1 MNTSSQGAAVGG
13 GPQPGTAPTDLDE
26 FRAYT
31 RSWAKANLEERSEAP
46 PSLGSTSDDE
56 LRARVAAHRAIQARL
71 FAAGLAGIRY
81 PAEYGG
87 QGLSAAHQAVFI
99 DETGPY
105 QMPTQLSVTLG
116 ILGPTVLDY
125 GTEEQKR
132 RYISGML
139 SGRGIWVQLLS
150 EPSGGSDMA
159 GARTRAV
166 RDGDTYIV
174 SGSKIWTTGAH
185 VADFG
190 LLLARTNP
198 DATKHHGLS
207 MIVTPLDT
215 PGVTISPIQ
224 LATGTSDFCQE
235 FLDDVRL
242 PAANLLGP
250 ENEGWSV
257 ASRLLYHER
266 QMVGGIGLSD
276 TRNHPAP
283 QAGESYEVIA
293 QARQAGMLGD
303 AATRQ
308 LIGEWLTLEL
318 LYPLAAQRISAQL
331 QLGQLP
337 PPGAALLKLL
347 GGEIPYRKADLSMRV
362 AGLSAGV
369 WSAAEDGLPGE
380 ARQPDPAGLAWL
392 VARTSTIAGGTNEMQ
407 LNQISE
413 RVLGLPREATPDRD
427 VPFAQIRQT
436 GR

>member
-1 MNTSSQGAAVGG
+1 MSTSRQGTAVSGASG
-13 GPQPGTAPTDLDE
+13 PGTAPTDLDE
-26 FRAYT
+26 FRAYV

-46 PSLGSTSDDE
+46 LSLGGTSDDE
-56 LRARVAAHRAIQARL
+56 LRARVAAHRAIQAQL

-87 QGLSAAHQAVFI
+87 QGLSAAHQAAFI
-99 DETGPY
+99 EETGQY

-132 RYISGML
+132 RYIPGML
-139 SGRGIWVQLLS
+139 SGQGIWVQLLS
-150 EPSGGSDMA
+150 EPGGGSDMA

-166 RDGDTYIV
+166 RDGETYMV
-174 SGSKIWTTGAH
+174 NGSKIWTTGAH
-185 VADFG
+185 VADYG

-198 DATKHHGLS
+198 GATKHRGLS

-215 PGVTISPIQ
+215 PGVTIAPIQ
-224 LATGTSDFCQE
+224 LATGSSDFCQE
-235 FLDDVRL
+235 FFDDVRL

-266 QMVGGIGLSD
+266 QVVGGIGLSD
-276 TRNHPAP
+276 TRTHATP

-293 QARQAGMLGD
+293 QARQSGMLGD

-308 LIGEWLTLEL
+308 MIGEWLTLEL

-331 QLGQLP
+331 QLGLLP

-347 GGEIPYRKADLSMRV
+347 GGEIPYRQADLSMRV

-369 WSAAEDGLPGE
+369 WSAPEGGPDGP
-380 ARQPDPAGLAWL
+380 RQPDPAGLAWL
-392 VARTSTIAGGTNEMQ
+392 VARTSTIAGGTTEMQ

-413 RVLGLPREATPDRD
+413 RVLGLPREATPDKD
-427 VPFAQIRQT
+427 VPFAQIRQS
-436 GR
+436 GH

>member
-1 MNTSSQGAAVGG
+1 MTTSSQDTTISD
-13 GPQPGTAPTDLDE
+13 GPQAGTAPADLDE
-26 FRAYT
+26 FRAYA
-31 RSWAKANLEERSEAP
+31 RNWAKANLQERSEAP

-56 LRARVAAHRAIQARL
+56 LQAKVAAHRVIQAKL

-87 QGLSAAHQAVFI
+87 QGLSVEHQAVFI
-99 DETGPY
+99 EETSPY

-132 RYISGML
+132 RYIPGML
-139 SGRGIWVQLLS
+139 SGQGIWVQLLS

-166 RDGDTYIV
+166 RDGETYIV
-174 SGSKIWTTGAH
+174 NGSKIWTTGAH
-185 VADFG
+185 VADYG

-198 DATKHHGLS
+198 EATKHRGLS

-242 PAANLLGP
+242 PADHLLGP

-276 TRNHPAP
+276 TRTHAVP

-293 QARQAGMLGD
+293 QARQSAMLSD

-318 LYPLAAQRISAQL
+318 LYPLAAQRISTQL
-331 QLGQLP
+331 QLGLVP

-347 GGEIPYRKADLSMRV
+347 GGEIPYRQTDLSMRV
-362 AGLSAGV
+362 AGLTAGV
-369 WSAAEDGLPGE
+369 WSAARNSPGE
-380 ARQPDPAGLAWL
+380 PGQPDPAGLSWL

-413 RVLGLPREATPDRD
+413 RVLGLPREATPDKD
-427 VPFAQIRQT
+427 VPFAQIRLD

>member
-1 MNTSSQGAAVGG
+1 MTTSSQDTAVSG
-13 GPQPGTAPTDLDE
+13 GPQPGTAPADLDE
-26 FRAYT
+26 FRAYV
-31 RSWAKANLEERSEAP
+31 RSWAKANLEERSQAP
-46 PSLGSTSDDE
+46 HGLGGASDGE
-56 LRARVAAHRAIQARL
+56 LRAKVAAHRAIQAQL

-99 DETGPY
+99 EETSPY
-105 QMPTQLSVTLG
+105 EMPTQLSVTLG

-132 RYISGML
+132 RYIPGML
-139 SGRGIWVQLLS
+139 FGQGIWVQLLS

-159 GARTRAV
+159 GVRTRAV
-166 RDGDTYIV
+166 RDGGTYV
-174 SGSKIWTTGAH
+174 VNGSKIWTTGAH

-190 LLLARTNP
+190 LVLARTNP
-198 DATKHHGLS
+198 DATKHRGLS

-235 FLDDVRL
+235 FLDEVRL
-242 PAANLLGP
+242 PVDNLLGR

-276 TRNHPAP
+276 TRTHAAP
-283 QAGESYEVIA
+283 QAGQSYEVIA
-293 QARQAGMLGD
+293 QARQSGMLGD
-303 AATRQ
+303 GATRQ

-318 LYPLAAQRISAQL
+318 LYPLAAQRISTQL
-331 QLGQLP
+331 QLGLLP

-347 GGEIPYRKADLSMRV
+347 GGEIPYREANLSMRV

-369 WSAAEDGLPGE
+369 WSAASEGPDGISP
-380 ARQPDPAGLAWL
+380 PDPAGLAWL

-413 RVLGLPREATPDRD
+413 RVLGLPREATPDKD
-427 VPFAQIRQT
+427 VPFAQIRQG